1 MAIAVSSRFLRK
13 MRVVSSSRVSE
24 MACVRAWLAG
34 WLILTLRMG
43 MVISCLIVSY
53 ATMWIEKKNCSF
65 EGRANAPDFVD
76 GVVEVFLS
84 DLALDALGDL
94 AARGVKRR
102 LDALCRRG
110 GIDRPMAGIECR
122 LAPPH
127 QPEGWQPIAQA
138 GGRRPCNREF
148 GGEFLLRQ
156 ARPTQHPRQQQTPA
170 PRPAEGIEG
179 G

>member
-43 MVISCLIVSY
+43 MGISCLIVSY
-53 ATMWIEKKNCSF
+53 ATMWIEKKNCSL

-102 LDALCRRG
+102 LDVLCRRG
-110 GIDRPMAGIECR
+110 GIDRPMAGVECR
-122 LAPPH
+122 LASFH
-127 QPEGWQPIAQA
+127 QPEVLQPVEQA
-138 GGRRPCNREF
+138 GG
-148 GGEFLLRQ
+148 G
-156 ARPTQHPRQQQTPA
+156 PTGQNGVRG
-170 PRPAEGIEG
+170 RVVGR
-179 G
+179 